1 MLVED
6 MPRMCTVRVLDIGHA
21 RIVDAVMAGDAAIH
35 RAERGDAGLLHLYA
49 ELGEQFSAPIVGGFL
64 AKNVAIFLLHGPPLR
79 QIVLAHRGADQI
91 DDGDDARHQQEP
103 AINPGW
109 VFHRIL
115 LSAAATPRA
124 TSRNANSARDEPWR
138 SKSKS

>member
-1 MLVED
+1 MLVEN
-6 MPRMCTVRVLDIGHA
+6 MPRMCTVRLLDIGHA

-35 RAERGDAGLLHLYA
+35 RAERGDAGLFHLYA
-49 ELGEQFSAPIVGGFL
+49 ELGEQLSAAIVGGFL

-115 LSAAATPRA
+115 LSAPAIAKA
-124 TSRNANSARDEPWR
+124 TSKSASWARDGTSQSR
-138 SKSKS
+138 SAV

>member
-6 MPRMCTVRVLDIGHA
+6 MTGMGTMRLWDIGHA
-21 RIVDAVMAGDAAIH
+21 RIVDAVVAGDAAIH
-35 RAERGDAGLLHLYA
+35 RAECGDAGLLHLHA
-49 ELGEQFSAPIVGGFL
+49 ELGEQFSAAIIGGFL
-64 AKNVAIFLLHGPPLR
+64 AKNVAVFLLHGPPLR
-79 QIVLAHRGADQI
+79 QIVLAHRCAHQI

-115 LSAAATPRA
+115 LSAPAIARA
-124 TSRNANSARDEPWR
+124 TSKSASWARDGPSQSR
-138 SKSKS
+138 SAE